1 MTKIADE
8 SCRFGGFDRGDTGR
22 DDSFDAEA
30 YLAEPPA
37 PKPSLAKR
45 VLASLGLFAGRSL
58 TGLPNLN
65 SMLPQFAGQ
74 HTTDK
79 LRRNLLTQPA
89 RIRRAVLA
97 GLIDGERQQWNNF
110 HLDLA

>member
-37 PKPSLAKR
+37 PKPSPAKR

-79 LRRNLLTQPA
+79 LRRNQRKLCRELGHRQY
-89 RIRRAVLA
+89 RRATRRSYALRDSLTV
-97 GLIDGERQQWNNF
+97 G
-110 HLDLA
+110 